1 MSLQPIDQQ
10 TLFARLSMIG
20 REQAAAQDAITQNQI
35 VQGNEI
41 ARESQEIAETVVES
55 EEIGD
60 GAEGVDDETGEGSR
74 RGAQQAASGS
84 KEEQETDDEAFSD
97 PELGR
102 HIDLSG

>member
-10 TLFARLSMIG
+10 TLFARLGMIG
-20 REQAAAQDAITQNQI
+20 REQAAAQDAITQNQT

-55 EEIGD
+55 EEVGGD
-60 GAEGVDDETGEGSR
+60 AEGVDDQTGGGAR
-74 RGAQQAASGS
+74 RRAQQSATSAS
-84 KEEQETDDEAFSD
+84 DDEQPDDQAFSD

-102 HIDLSG
+102 HVDLSG